1 MVRKTKLNRPFASK
15 FANFWAFM
23 TVSAFPLGMLCAMS
37 IQASTITVFAWG
49 VLATLAVLTANALCE
64 GQLWM
69 FAPEWR
75 ARFEHPEFSFRLAV
89 VSGAI
94 LLILQTTVL
103 VMLFA
108 DGGLDRGMLR
118 LVFERQCSAPK
129 YGFNEFCNALD
140 HARKS
145 R

>member
-1 MVRKTKLNRPFASK
+1 
-15 FANFWAFM
+15 M

-37 IQASTITVFAWG
+37 IGASTITVFGWG
-49 VLATLAVLTANALCE
+49 ILATLAVLTANALSE

-75 ARFEHPEFSFRLAV
+75 ERFEHPEFSFRLAV

-94 LLILQTTVL
+94 LLIMQTTVL
-103 VMLFA
+103 VMIFM

-118 LVFERQCSAPK
+118 LVFERQCSHPK
-129 YGFNEFCNALD
+129 YGFSEFCDALD
-140 HARKS
+140 RS
-145 R
+145 VTRLP